1 MTTEV
6 KSKRTALVRSS
17 ELQSTV
23 LTGAGF
29 EGVRQTRLIDA
40 THGSVHQEVVIM
52 ELAPGGV
59 IPGHFHPFEES
70 FFMLE
75 GEALYAVGGESYRIT
90 KGGYGFAPI
99 AAPHAWR
106 NTSDRPARWIEVRA
120 PQPKTVADARGT
132 YAYPELSAPQGGREV
147 TLEDPTLRHVGLHE
161 PDQMPPYGPIAMRGM
176 VYYCVKHISARL
188 LVQDALGA
196 VQHLTFLAQLPPT
209 PADKRDAVDVMQAN
223 PVNKTHY
230 HQYEEVYH
238 FLQGRGLAHLDQE
251 SFEVGPGDTILAGVG
266 GSHAVVNIGDEPL
279 LWLETMTPRPPEQ
292 NSMFWEK
299 DWAALTA
306 LPVTEGS

>member
-1 MTTEV
+1 MT
-6 KSKRTALVRSS
+6 KDKRTVLVRSS
-17 ELQSTV
+17 EVRSTAV
-23 LTGAGF
+23 TGPGF

-40 THGSVHQEVVIM
+40 THGSVHQEVVIT

-106 NTSDRPARWIEVRA
+106 NTSGRAARWIEVRA
-120 PQPKTVADARGT
+120 PQPKTVADAHGT
-132 YAYPELSAPQGGREV
+132 YACPELSPPKDGREV
-147 TLEDPTLRHVGLHE
+147 TLGDPRCRHVGFFE
-161 PDQMPPYGPIAMRGM
+161 PDQMPPYGPVAARGAIN
-176 VYYCVKHISARL
+176 YCVKHIATRL
-188 LVQDALGA
+188 LVQDTLGA
-196 VQHLTFLAQLPPT
+196 VQHVTFLAQLPPA
-209 PADKRDAVDVMQAN
+209 PADKRNVMDLMQAD

-238 FLQGRGLAHLDQE
+238 FLQGRGLAYLDEE
-251 SFEVGPGDTILAGVG
+251 SFEVGPGDTVLAGVG

-279 LWLETMTPRPPEQ
+279 CWIETMAPRPPEQ
-292 NSMFWEK
+292 HSMFWEK

-306 LPVTEGS
+306 LPVTEGP